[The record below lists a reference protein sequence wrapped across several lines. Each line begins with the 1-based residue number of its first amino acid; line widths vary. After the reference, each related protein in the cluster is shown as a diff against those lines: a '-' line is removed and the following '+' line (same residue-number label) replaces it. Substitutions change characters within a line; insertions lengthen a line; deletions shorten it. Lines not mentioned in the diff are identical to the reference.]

1 MLHTLRI
8 QNFALIE
15 TAELNFNSGFTVIT
29 GETGSGKSILLAALN
44 LILGERADFSV
55 IGKASDKAIVEA
67 EFSIDQFQLTAFFE
81 ENDLDF
87 LPQTILRREINTAG
101 KSRAFINDTP
111 VSLFVMKELTSH
123 LVNIHSQYN
132 TLELKNKTY
141 QLEVLDTLADLIPQR
156 AVYLKKF
163 KALQLLNE
171 ELSALK
177 ISHEKA
183 LYEQDFAAFQLEE
196 LAELNLEK
204 YTYAELEAELKL
216 AESSEEIISILSA
229 FHGAIENEN
238 AVLSQLRPVKNQL
251 EKLEESH
258 PKLAEINERLK
269 SVIIELTDLS
279 ADVYS
284 FIDQVEIQPQRLLEL
299 TELINKYNHL
309 LKKHHVTDQLGL
321 MNVFNQYES
330 AVSNLESLTELIN
343 DLEAQKTIVQKEV
356 WEQATNLHQ
365 ARIAASEFIS
375 KDLQLILEELK
386 LPNTTL
392 SFDLS
397 ERSELN
403 ATGISDIAFL
413 FSANIGIPI
422 VPIEKA
428 ASGGELSR
436 VMLALQKM
444 ISEKK
449 TLPTVLFDE
458 IDTGV
463 SGDVAQKIGNLLQK
477 MGNHFQLMAISHLPQ
492 VAAKATYHL
501 KVEKEIVANKTMTKV
516 IQLTEDESIQEIA
529 RLMSGEVI
537 TVGAI
542 ETAKALKLA

>member
-55 IGKASDKAIVEA
+55 IGKTSDKAIVEA
-67 EFSIDQFQLTAFFE
+67 EFSIDQFQLTPFFE
-81 ENDLDF
+81 ANDLDF
-87 LPQTILRREINTAG
+87 SAQTILRREINTSG

-111 VSLFVMKELTSH
+111 VSLVVMKELTSQ

-141 QLEVLDTLADLIPQR
+141 QLEVLDTLADLIPKR
-156 AVYLKKF
+156 TFYLKQF
-163 KALQLLNE
+163 KALQLLND

-204 YTYAELEAELKL
+204 YAYAELEAELKL

-229 FHGAIENEN
+229 IHGAIDNEN
-238 AVLSQLRPVKNQL
+238 AVLSMLRTVKVQLD
-251 EKLEESH
+251 KLGTTH
-258 PKLAEINERLK
+258 PALNEINERLK
-269 SVIIELTDLS
+269 SVIIELG
-279 ADVYS
+279 DVSSEAYS
-284 FIDQVEIQPQRLLEL
+284 LIDQIEIQPQRLLEL
-299 TELINKYNHL
+299 TEMINKFNHL
-309 LKKHHVTDQLGL
+309 LKKHHVNDQAELIA
-321 MNVFNQYES
+321 VCNQFQS
-330 AVSNLESLTELIN
+330 SVSNLEVLGEQITELERQQQV
-343 DLEAQKTIVQKEV
+343 LEKET
-356 WEQATNLHQ
+356 WNLAKQLHQ
-365 ARIAASEFIS
+365 DRKDASVLIS

-397 ERSELN
+397 ERSELS
-403 ATGISDIAFL
+403 TSGISDIAFL

-463 SGDVAQKIGNLLQK
+463 SGDVAQKIGSLLHK
-477 MGNHFQLMAISHLPQ
+477 MGQHFQLMAISHLPQ
-492 VAAKATYHL
+492 VAAKAAYHL
-501 KVEKEIVANKTMTKV
+501 KVEKEIVANKTATKV

-529 RLMSGEVI
+529 RLMSGEII
-537 TVGAI
+537 TAGAI